1 MNTGLLLD
9 MLYICSMDSP
19 FHPHT
24 KQAWLDAV
32 SKELPE
38 GKTLADL
45 LLQSDVYDHDGF
57 AWPNPQNQV
66 TGTLPVK
73 EWKILAHCACNTA
86 CMSALDNGAEALWC
100 TPEADESLETFTRD
114 IKFDFIHSLMDVTQ
128 FGEGEKLQWRT
139 ALKEET
145 NNGNLFWMS
154 KSPAEDEYQILEV
167 SDTQKTSFLNLAATI
182 SQQWQDQHKGWVIV
196 HHLGSDFYGEI
207 AWARAIREV
216 YCILAQSK
224 GIAKK
229 LVLLGQ
235 LKAGNQDANQ
245 DLIRYSY
252 TALSAVMGGYDFISG
267 LPWGQG
273 LDKYARLV
281 QNIQHMM
288 KHESKLHLFRDPMAG
303 SYFIEEI
310 SKVLVDEAL
319 LHLQK

>member
-1 MNTGLLLD
+1 
-9 MLYICSMDSP
+9 MDSP
-19 FHPHT
+19 FQPHT

-32 SKELPE
+32 RKELPD

-45 LLQSDVYDHDGF
+45 FIHTDVYDHDGF
-57 AWPNPQNQV
+57 SWPGPQNQV
-66 TGTLPVK
+66 RGTIPAN
-73 EWKILAHCACNTA
+73 EWKILAHCSGNSACL
-86 CMSALDNGAEALWC
+86 SALENGAEALWC
-100 TPEADESLETFTRD
+100 KPGVGESLEEFTQGV
-114 IKFDFIHSLMDVTQ
+114 KFEYIHALIDVTNM
-128 FGEGEKLQWRT
+128 GDAEKVHWHT
-139 ALKEET
+139 ALGDET
-145 NNGNLFWMS
+145 NKGRLFWIGQ
-154 KSPAEDEYQILEV
+154 SPDANEYQLLEV
-167 SDTQKTSFLNLAATI
+167 TDTQKPSLFNLLETL
-182 SQQWQDQHKGWVIV
+182 SQQWHKAQKGWVIV

-216 YCILAQSK
+216 FGMLAKSK
-224 GIAKK
+224 GIPKQ
-229 LVLLGQ
+229 LLLLGQ